1 MKAIT
6 TDFQVLTCCKT
17 FFSNLYTKAK
27 TNKTIQEE
35 LLKPIQPKIT
45 HEENQKL
52 TQQITLA
59 GTTPCRLSDGKLE
72 VTWGRWNT
80 N

>member
-27 TNKTIQEE
+27 TNKTIHEE
-35 LLKPIQPKIT
+35 LLPIQPKIT
-45 HEENQKL
+45 HEEN
-52 TQQITLA
+52 
-59 GTTPCRLSDGKLE
+59 
-72 VTWGRWNT
+72 
-80 N
+80 